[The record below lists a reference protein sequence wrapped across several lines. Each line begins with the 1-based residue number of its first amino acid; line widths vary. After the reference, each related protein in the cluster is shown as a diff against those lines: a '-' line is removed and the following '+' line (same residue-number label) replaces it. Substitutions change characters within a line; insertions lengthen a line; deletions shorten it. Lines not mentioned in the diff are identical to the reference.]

1 MYRLRCKRKE
11 WQITSLRE
19 KGERVMVAFIAGMFV
34 GSFVML
40 VIMSMMVAAK
50 RADEASE
57 RWREK

>member
-1 MYRLRCKRKE
+1 
-11 WQITSLRE
+11 
-19 KGERVMVAFIAGMFV
+19 MVAFIAGMFV

-40 VIMSMMVAAK
+40 VIMSMMAVAK

>member
-1 MYRLRCKRKE
+1 MAAL
-11 WQITSLRE
+11 
-19 KGERVMVAFIAGMFV
+19 VAGMFV

-57 RWREK
+57 RWEKE

>member
-1 MYRLRCKRKE
+1 M
-11 WQITSLRE
+11 RE
-19 KGERVMVAFIAGMFV
+19 KGERAMVAFIAGMFV